1 MLQLSCDWR
10 IGLWSPPREISYA
23 VQARWWGVGS
33 SRAFP
38 IEHDVETTHPSRSI
52 RPLQLLWYRVDVSSC
67 PDNRIFP
74 FRKGSRVRE
83 PECGRQAVTGGA
95 ILLWLFGQTGWYIDG
110 VSRPSGAREG
120 RGWEGRPACQKHEEG
135 TWGKGVGQE
144 EGWSWWEEGWVT
156 PLNSGVTGAERP
168 KPLSTPKV
176 FLSVDPDRE
185 VPRDLLPLPM
195 VVPRTLEDVS
205 KLSRK
210 VCQRLHRSK
219 HEVEMVN
226 QCVCSL
232 NSLYSGLPVGKS
244 KNLSGRV
251 SQSQQMALDHI
262 LQSVQLMGAP
272 PVELSCSEALRQ
284 LRAFDGYSDNDQVP
298 CAVKSY
304 SPSLLSLPE
313 GGNRVLPVAGLMGEG
328 GCEILDE
335 FCRSR
340 VLHEKEA
347 RSNLDRAGVRE
358 CCSDPLLKEPG
369 TYKEF
374 IKRLARADLIEFTT
388 SAPSE
393 RVEAFFVG
401 KKDGR
406 LRMVVDCRRSNCWFS
421 PPDKVRLCT
430 AEALSRIE
438 LEPGSELT
446 VCTADL
452 KDAFYHFELPLE
464 LRRYFGMRRVLA
476 GEVGISCIDGV
487 ALPMGWSHAL
497 WFCQMIHQRIVQG
510 VGAGMQTR
518 LEDRTAVPSGDC
530 MHLEYVDNF
539 VVLGTSSSKVS
550 QIAEAGVSA
559 LREAGFVVHE
569 EETSKG
575 NIKILGWEFESTRM
589 KPKSLRVW
597 RVRMAFQQ
605 LLKTGVASGRQLEK
619 VLGHANFI
627 SLGRREALS
636 IFGETYTFIQRHY
649 HIPHRLWRS
658 VRRELE
664 IWIGVSPLIWRD
676 LALPWSF
683 NLVLPWSTW
692 GLGATTTSDFTMP
705 EIQQLGRF
713 SERWRFDIDEF
724 KCPRASAFGV
734 HSNAVT
740 DEADVLQWAAS
751 NSEARGLVGQKP
763 IQVVEQKPQSEVF
776 QQTPFS
782 SVQKRW
788 RVCGRFAWKR
798 KEPMPVLEGRASL
811 FGVKHK
817 LRSVDGFHKRHLFLT
832 DSITAACSLDKGRGS
847 SFKMRRVTQQIGALW
862 LASRSCG
869 HYRWLP
875 SEWNPADGPSRGSRY
890 PSVPVQYPADGHL
903 PPAASVSPTECKALQ
918 KGAERSC
925 NGAEGQEG
933 EAPTAI
939 AGSGIFSCSLG
950 GGTVPEQISGMLQ
963 QVLPYDQ
970 PSEEQD
976 QVLPNLGQ
984 CLDICAD
991 RNVWGRGRHQSGQ
1004 LHDSGGFLFSARVQD
1019 TKDDRSPQHQA
1030 EPSRM
1035 AQTGSS
1041 QVPLAFTLASGLFDG
1056 EGGFQTKADTT
1067 RADDAVGV
1075 QCLPA
1080 SWRDRKAAGT
1090 RFGASCDQAEILEPG
1105 SSSLR
1110 RGDPFQDRGVR
1121 RDGDAGPIS
1130 QSAPDNLQGDERR
1143 SAPLFTRT
1151 AKELKD
1157 FMTSLSAPLKLEN
1170 LEELHPYRLRHGGAS
1185 KDFNRQTRTLQ
1196 EIQRRG
1202 RWKSFSSVRRYE
1214 KGGRVNQLLNS
1225 LPARTL
1231 QAANNAVVEIPT
1243 ILQSLR

>member
-1 MLQLSCDWR
+1 M
-10 IGLWSPPREISYA
+10 
-23 VQARWWGVGS
+23 
-33 SRAFP
+33 
-38 IEHDVETTHPSRSI
+38 
-52 RPLQLLWYRVDVSSC
+52 
-67 PDNRIFP
+67 
-74 FRKGSRVRE
+74 
-83 PECGRQAVTGGA
+83 
-95 ILLWLFGQTGWYIDG
+95 
-110 VSRPSGAREG
+110 
-120 RGWEGRPACQKHEEG
+120 
-135 TWGKGVGQE
+135 
-144 EGWSWWEEGWVT
+144 
-156 PLNSGVTGAERP
+156 TGAERP

-226 QCVCSL
+226 QCVRSL

-262 LQSVQLMGAP
+262 LKSVQLMGAP

-298 CAVKSY
+298 CAAKSY

-313 GGNRVLPVAGLMGEG
+313 GGNRVLPVAGLIGEG

-358 CCSDPLLKEPG
+358 CYSDPLLKEPG

-374 IKRLARADLIEFTT
+374 IKRLARADLIEFAT
-388 SAPSE
+388 SAPIE

-487 ALPMGWSHAL
+487 AVSPSRLVWPRLKALPMGWSHAL
-497 WFCQMIHQRIVQG
+497 CFCQMIHQRIVQG

-676 LALPWSF
+676 LALPWSSE
-683 NLVLPWSTW
+683 VISVDASTW
-692 GLGATTTSDFTMP
+692 GLGATTTSDFTIP

-724 KCPRASAFGV
+724 KYPRAGAFGV

-862 LASRSCG
+862 LASGSCG

-976 QVLPNLGQ
+976 QVLPNPGR

-1004 LHDSGGFLFSARVQD
+1004 LHDSGGSLFLPEYKTPKMTGLPNTKQSLQGWRKLDPPKSRLPLPWPVVCLMVKEAFKQRQTQLGLMMLLAFNAYLRPGEIEKLRVQD
-1019 TKDDRSPQHQA
+1019 LVPPATKQKSWSLVLHPFEEGIPSKTGEFDETLMLDRFLILPQTIY
-1030 EPSRM
+1030 RVM
-1035 AQTGSS
+1035 
-1041 QVPLAFTLASGLFDG
+1041 
-1056 EGGFQTKADTT
+1056 
-1067 RADDAVGV
+1067 RV
-1075 QCLPA
+1075 QQQRP
-1080 SWRDRKAAGT
+1080 
-1090 RFGASCDQAEILEPG
+1090 
-1105 SSSLR
+1105 
-1110 RGDPFQDRGVR
+1110 
-1121 RDGDAGPIS
+1121 
-1130 QSAPDNLQGDERR
+1130 

-1157 FMTSLSAPLKLEN
+1157 FMTSLSAPLKLEK

-1185 KDFNRQTRTLQ
+1185 EDFNRQTRTLQ

>member
-1 MLQLSCDWR
+1 M
-10 IGLWSPPREISYA
+10 
-23 VQARWWGVGS
+23 
-33 SRAFP
+33 
-38 IEHDVETTHPSRSI
+38 
-52 RPLQLLWYRVDVSSC
+52 
-67 PDNRIFP
+67 
-74 FRKGSRVRE
+74 
-83 PECGRQAVTGGA
+83 
-95 ILLWLFGQTGWYIDG
+95 
-110 VSRPSGAREG
+110 
-120 RGWEGRPACQKHEEG
+120 
-135 TWGKGVGQE
+135 
-144 EGWSWWEEGWVT
+144 
-156 PLNSGVTGAERP
+156 
-168 KPLSTPKV
+168 
-176 FLSVDPDRE
+176 
-185 VPRDLLPLPM
+185 
-195 VVPRTLEDVS
+195 
-205 KLSRK
+205 
-210 VCQRLHRSK
+210 
-219 HEVEMVN
+219 
-226 QCVCSL
+226 
-232 NSLYSGLPVGKS
+232 
-244 KNLSGRV
+244 
-251 SQSQQMALDHI
+251 
-262 LQSVQLMGAP
+262 
-272 PVELSCSEALRQ
+272 
-284 LRAFDGYSDNDQVP
+284 
-298 CAVKSY
+298 
-304 SPSLLSLPE
+304 
-313 GGNRVLPVAGLMGEG
+313 
-328 GCEILDE
+328 
-335 FCRSR
+335 
-340 VLHEKEA
+340 
-347 RSNLDRAGVRE
+347 
-358 CCSDPLLKEPG
+358 
-369 TYKEF
+369 
-374 IKRLARADLIEFTT
+374 
-388 SAPSE
+388 
-393 RVEAFFVG
+393 
-401 KKDGR
+401 
-406 LRMVVDCRRSNCWFS
+406 
-421 PPDKVRLCT
+421 
-430 AEALSRIE
+430 
-438 LEPGSELT
+438 
-446 VCTADL
+446 
-452 KDAFYHFELPLE
+452 
-464 LRRYFGMRRVLA
+464 
-476 GEVGISCIDGV
+476 
-487 ALPMGWSHAL
+487 
-497 WFCQMIHQRIVQG
+497 
-510 VGAGMQTR
+510 
-518 LEDRTAVPSGDC
+518 
-530 MHLEYVDNF
+530 
-539 VVLGTSSSKVS
+539 
-550 QIAEAGVSA
+550 
-559 LREAGFVVHE
+559 
-569 EETSKG
+569 
-575 NIKILGWEFESTRM
+575 
-589 KPKSLRVW
+589 
-597 RVRMAFQQ
+597 
-605 LLKTGVASGRQLEK
+605 
-619 VLGHANFI
+619 LGHANFI

-676 LALPWSF
+676 LALPWSSE
-683 NLVLPWSTW
+683 VISVDASTW
-692 GLGATTTSDFTMP
+692 GLGATTTSDFTIP

-724 KCPRASAFGV
+724 KYPRASAFGV

-862 LASRSCG
+862 LASGSSG

-1004 LHDSGGFLFSARVQD
+1004 LHDSGGSLFSARVQD

-1041 QVPLAFTLASGLFDG
+1041 QVPFAFTLASGLFDG

-1121 RDGDAGPIS
+1121 RDVDAGPIS
-1130 QSAPDNLQGDERR
+1130 HPAPDNLQGDESAAAASLSPSVHQDSQGVEGFHDKPQRSLEAGEAGRASPIPPPTWRGQRGLQQTDPHPARNSEEGEVEVLQQCAEVRKGRPGQPASQQPTGSHFASRKQRR
-1143 SAPLFTRT
+1143 SRDPNNSPKPALEPAASLFIPVFLEFFSGSGHLANSVATNTGWPTLLWDITLGEQYDLRSAAKRRLIVDWVRSNRICGLHLGTPCESFTRARDVPPGSPPLRSD
-1151 AKELKD
+1151 AKPLGLEDLKPHDQLKVQIGNLFMRFSVTVLLWCGLLGIPATLENPARSRIWLCPPIVALLRRNFCRQFETHYCFWGKLFKKATIFLAIHVNLSRLEFSQCKCSKRGICGFTGKPHQQLVGRNAAGQWRTKLAEPYPSKMCEAIAKD
-1157 FMTSLSAPLKLEN
+1157 FRDFEVQQIASHFSRHTSLSA
-1170 LEELHPYRLRHGGAS
+1170 
-1185 KDFNRQTRTLQ
+1185 
-1196 EIQRRG
+1196 
-1202 RWKSFSSVRRYE
+1202 
-1214 KGGRVNQLLNS
+1214 
-1225 LPARTL
+1225 
-1231 QAANNAVVEIPT
+1231 
-1243 ILQSLR
+1243 